1 MQRKQSEIDNMDAL
15 HLIAIEKQEHEINK
29 TINEIKQLILDL
41 KSLPD
46 TCHIRNVSTYKSR
59 MEEFREL
66 PPKLKIILP
75 NFFPQ
80 KINIEGLL
88 KQFGFL
94 SPLSIETEEQS
105 YIVPSPGAE
114 SSLPNR
120 LLLDAPRLIADIP
133 TT

>member
-46 TCHIRNVSTYKSR
+46 TCHIRNVSTYKS
-59 MEEFREL
+59 EFREL

-105 YIVPSPGAE
+105 YIVSSPGAE

-120 LLLDAPRLIADIP
+120 LLLDAPRFIADIP
-133 TT
+133 TCTT